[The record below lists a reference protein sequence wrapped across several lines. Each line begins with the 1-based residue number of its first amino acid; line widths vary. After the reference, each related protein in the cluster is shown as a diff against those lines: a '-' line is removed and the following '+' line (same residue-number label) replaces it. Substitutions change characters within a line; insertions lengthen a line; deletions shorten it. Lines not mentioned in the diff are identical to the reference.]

1 MARSIRI
8 GSLPY
13 AEEGSRLFEAVA
25 HWPWSVFLDSGP
37 AGRRHGRYDIIAAN
51 PVAVLMTRGRLTE
64 IRRERESLLS
74 SADPLELLGREL
86 GETVE
91 TPDFLPLAGGC
102 LGYFAYD
109 LAHRLDGRRSV
120 ASAGEGL
127 PEMAVGIYDWVVVID
142 HQERQ
147 AWLASQGQSNETTHM
162 WPELIA
168 LFSRPPAD
176 KRHRRHR
183 LRVAPGLR
191 SNLDESA
198 YRRCFDRMMGY
209 LQAGDCRQVT
219 LSRRFDVSVS
229 GDPWNGYK
237 RLRKLNPAAFGAFL
251 RLPDCTVLSNS
262 PERFLRVHEGRV
274 EASPVGAAR
283 SRSVDALS
291 DADLMRRLLSDTREQ
306 AASDALVELMQ
317 QDLNRFCRD
326 GTVRVLE
333 RHRLESS
340 AHVHHLINRLG
351 GELDTPYNALDALR
365 VCFPGASTTGTP
377 RQQAMQI
384 IDEVEP
390 CGRGICSGAIGYLGG
405 NGHMDLNVAIHT
417 LVHARGKLQFS
428 AAGNITG
435 DSAPADSYAETT
447 ERADNLMQL
456 LTLREVGHARD

>member
-1 MARSIRI
+1 MSRAIRI

-37 AGRRHGRYDIIAAN
+37 ASRRHGRYDIIAAN
-51 PVAVLMTRGRLTE
+51 PMTVLMTRGRLTE
-64 IRRERESLLS
+64 IRRERESVLS
-74 SADPLELLGREL
+74 SADPLELLAREL
-86 GETVE
+86 GPMVE

-109 LAHRLDGRRSV
+109 LAHRLEGRHGA
-120 ASAGEGL
+120 ASPAEGL
-127 PEMAVGIYDWVVVID
+127 PEMAVGLYDWVVVID

-147 AWLASQGQSNETTHM
+147 AWLASQGQSHDTTNM

-168 LFSRPPAD
+168 LFSQPPPE
-176 KRHRRHR
+176 KSRRRHR
-183 LRVAPGLR
+183 LRVSPGLQ
-191 SNLDESA
+191 SNLDETA
-198 YRRCFDRMMGY
+198 YRRCFDRMMDH

-219 LSRRFDVSVS
+219 LSRRFDVGTS

-237 RLRKLNPAAFGAFL
+237 RLRTLNPAAFGAFL

-283 SRSVDALS
+283 SRSRDALS
-291 DADLMRRLLSDTREQ
+291 DADLMRRLLQDTGEK
-306 AASDALVELMQ
+306 AGSDALIQLMQ
-317 QDLNRFCRD
+317 QDLSRFCRQ

-340 AHVHHLINRLG
+340 AHVHHLINRLS
-351 GELDTPYNALDALR
+351 GELDAPYDALDALR

-405 NGHMDLNVAIHT
+405 NGHMDLNVAVHT
-417 LVHARGKLQFS
+417 LVHTRGKLRFS
-428 AAGNITG
+428 AAGNLTEE
-435 DSAPADSYAETT
+435 SAPEDSYAETS
-447 ERADNLMQL
+447 ERADTLMQL
-456 LTLREVGHARD
+456 LALREVGDARD